1 MEKDRLDFKIKVRIK
16 KGEDMFGPG
25 LIEFLERTAATGSM
39 QAACEQMEMSYS
51 KGWRLLK
58 AGEKA
63 TGKVLL
69 DRKSGGSSHG
79 SSTLTEDGKRLIED
93 YKAFTALINKAA
105 SESFDSFFGKWQG
118 DEH

>member
-1 MEKDRLDFKIKVRIK
+1 MENTLKYTIKVRIK

-25 LIEFLERTAATGSM
+25 LIEFLERTEATGSM

-69 DRKSGGSSHG
+69 DRKIGGSSHG
-79 SSTLTEDGKRLIED
+79 SSSLTEDGKRLIAD
-93 YKAFTALINKAA
+93 YKEFVALINKTAG
-105 SESFDSFFGKWQG
+105 ENFDRFFSKWQE
-118 DEH
+118 D

>member
-1 MEKDRLDFKIKVRIK
+1 MEKDRLKFSIKVRIK

-25 LIEFLERTAATGSM
+25 LIEFLERTAETGSM

-58 AGEKA
+58 AGERA

-69 DRKSGGSSHG
+69 DRKTGGSTHG
-79 SSTLTEDGKRLIED
+79 SSTLTEDGRKLIDD
-93 YKAFTALINKAA
+93 YRAFTDLINKTA
-105 SESFDSFFGKWQG
+105 SESFESFFAKW
-118 DEH
+118 EE

>member
-1 MEKDRLDFKIKVRIK
+1 MEKDRLKFSIKVRIK

-58 AGEKA
+58 AGESA

-79 SSTLTEDGKRLIED
+79 SSTLTEDGRKLIED
-93 YKAFTALINKAA
+93 YRAFTELINKTA
-105 SESFDSFFGKWQG
+105 SENFERFFGKWG
-118 DEH
+118 K